1 MCFLLTMFMTAQDA
15 LATVSETL
23 ATKRYVDQGLIYVYD
38 TLSGKIITLENK
50 VGDENSGLIKA
61 VADLQNA
68 VGTTEEG
75 SLGQRVADL
84 ENNQLSAGAGITIDE
99 DKKINIKGLESAD
112 EDSIYVYQDGE
123 FKPLGIADD
132 WSAQTP

>member
-1 MCFLLTMFMTAQDA
+1 MTAQDA

-50 VGDENSGLIKA
+50 VGDENSGLVKA